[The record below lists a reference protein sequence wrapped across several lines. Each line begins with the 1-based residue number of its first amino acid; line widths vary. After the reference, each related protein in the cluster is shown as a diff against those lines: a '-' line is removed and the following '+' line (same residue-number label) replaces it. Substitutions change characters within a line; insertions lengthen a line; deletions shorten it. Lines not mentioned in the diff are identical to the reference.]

1 MESEMLKVYKINDSP
16 YSANAYLIKAKKSI
30 LIDVGMSARSL
41 LNRFNIKNYITPKDI
56 ELIILTHCHY
66 DHTGAIIEIAEKTG
80 AKIAIHQA
88 DAELLKD
95 DYANVAYFFKAK
107 MPPVEPDILFG
118 GGEKL
123 NIGDCQIEV
132 LHTPG
137 HTPGSICLYIPELKI
152 LFSGDTIFPNGGIG
166 RTDLV
171 GGSSEQ
177 LVESIKKIAKLDI
190 KTLYP
195 GHGEVTS
202 DKVKEQI
209 QFSLKFAEVNLR
221 S

>member
-1 MESEMLKVYKINDSP
+1 MLKVYKINDSP
-16 YSANAYLIKAKKSI
+16 YGANAYLIKAKPSI
-30 LIDVGMSARSL
+30 LIDVGMNARSL
-41 LNRFNIKNYITPKDI
+41 LTDIKNYIKLKDI

-107 MPPVEPDILFG
+107 MPPVEPDILFS

-137 HTPGSICLYIPELKI
+137 HTPGSICLYISTSPLKI

-171 GGSSEQ
+171 GGSREQ

-209 QFSLKFAEVNLR
+209 QFSLKFAEMQK
-221 S
+221 